1 MGELMSIQDGTKDKN
16 HMCDS
21 EKKVVVKV
29 AQISS
34 CGGESTVY
42 FRNDNV

>member
-1 MGELMSIQDGTKDKN
+1 MGQRTKIT
-16 HMCDS
+16 CVIL
-21 EKKVVVKV
+21 KKIVVKV

>member
-1 MGELMSIQDGTKDKN
+1 MSIQDGTKDKN

-21 EKKVVVKV
+21 EKIVVKV

>member
-1 MGELMSIQDGTKDKN
+1 MGQRTKIT
-16 HMCDS
+16 CVIP
-21 EKKVVVKV
+21 KKKIVLKV